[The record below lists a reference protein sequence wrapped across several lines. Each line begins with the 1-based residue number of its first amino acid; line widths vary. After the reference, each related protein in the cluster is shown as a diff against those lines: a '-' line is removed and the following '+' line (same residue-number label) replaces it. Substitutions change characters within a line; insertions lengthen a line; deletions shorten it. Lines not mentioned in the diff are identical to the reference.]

1 MSHDKTTKYTKHPE
15 RSGND
20 EQQEKLQTH
29 KSWDLANQAISKEQ
43 KETEI
48 ASLASRLST
57 NKANLRILLELCDS
71 GKLPGHGRRQN
82 MLDAASGKIADVWR
96 GAMAGARKNK
106 IMRLSGKFFQA
117 WQKGGLR
124 FALQKSARKL
134 MPSGRL
140 GLLQSAQKR
149 LAEKGVFEAEKI
161 VPLKASVKLV
171 AFYLPQ
177 FHTFPENDA
186 WWGKG
191 FTDWTNVRR
200 AKPSFT
206 NHYQP
211 REPLDIP
218 GYYDLANPEIMRRQA
233 ELARRHGIYGFC
245 FHHYYFSGKRLME
258 KPVDQFLANPDI
270 DIKFC
275 LNWANEN
282 WTRRW
287 DGQENELLIAQQH
300 SPEDDI
306 RFWKDACRYFE
317 DERYIRIDGRPLFLI
332 YHAALFPDMRA
343 TLWRWR
349 KWCVEHEKIMP
360 FFVMVQSFFNEDP
373 AEYGFD
379 AAVQFPPH
387 IPGFIPPEYERDY
400 EVEGLAAN
408 FAGEIFDYEK
418 MAKFWLSRLSD
429 KYINF
434 PGVFPSWDN
443 TPRRGEK
450 ARLFFGSSPA
460 KYEKWLAAACA
471 YAKYELPASCGLV
484 FINAW
489 NEWGEGACLEPDKN
503 YGYAWLNATSR
514 ALEDSRR
521 PCPALPLEREYKLK
535 VLFIGHDA
543 GLSGAPR
550 VLLNILRW
558 LARHTSVE
566 GYLVTF
572 NEGALSA
579 DYRALFPTL
588 ACHPEE
594 LDSRALEKF
603 CGGKPDLVF
612 GNTVVAAR
620 AYPALAAWDAPFITY
635 VHELEMSL
643 QKYASP
649 EIIAC
654 MAQKSSLILG
664 ATQGICDNLV
674 QNHGMAAENCL
685 TIDAFIEPFKP
696 ASSLQKKDLKNRLGI
711 PPGKFLVLGCGSRTH
726 RKGFDLFLQA
736 ARQVAA
742 LNDNVHFGWVGIP
755 ESEED
760 KTGDNLIA
768 QTPNLSLP
776 GEVANPADWFRAADV
791 FLLSSR
797 EDPFPLACL
806 EAASC
811 ELPVICFAG
820 TGGMPAF
827 IGNDAGRI
835 VPALDVAAM
844 AGACAELLSNDEL
857 REKLGQR
864 ARTKLLSLHS
874 TDSAV
879 PHILRAMRKVAGK
892 LPPVSVIVPNYNYES
907 CLNDRLKSIIEQT
920 YKDYELILLDDASTD
935 GSVAIL
941 RDFARK
947 TGASLTINAQNSG
960 KVFGQWQKGLEMARG
975 QYVWIAE
982 ADDLCATD
990 FLETMLGHVG
1000 PETSLVYAIPQIID
1014 GKGNISAVDYRQNY
1028 LAYASRER
1036 WVKSHDVAGREEV
1049 ISALAIVCAVPNISA
1064 VVFRR
1069 GAANK
1074 AIEEA
1079 QKYSCSGDWA
1089 FYLCLAMQ
1097 GRISYCHEAI
1107 AFHRRHSDSVVAKD
1121 QNKKGETL
1129 TAEIKIVHDFA
1140 RNNFDLP
1147 AETLAKM
1154 DNFEK
1159 NVIKGQCQ

>member
-15 RSGND
+15 RSGNE

-373 AEYGFD
+373 AEYGFE

-521 PCPALPLEREYKLK
+521 PCPALPLDREYKLK

-579 DYRALFPTL
+579 EYRALFPTL
-588 ACHPEE
+588 ACPPEE

>member
-1 MSHDKTTKYTKHPE
+1 MSTDKAQQAAMQPE
-15 RSGND
+15 DPGAGGNPD
-20 EQQEKLQTH
+20 FACQRGEETSQGSPAPKAEK
-29 KSWDLANQAISKEQ
+29 
-43 KETEI
+43 EI
-48 ASLASRLST
+48 ASLAARLST
-57 NKANLRILLELCDS
+57 NRANLRILLELCNS

-82 MLDAASGKIADVWR
+82 MLAAASGKAADIWR
-96 GAMAGARKNK
+96 ATMAGARKNR
-106 IMRLSGKFFQA
+106 IARLAGKFFQA

-140 GLLQSAQKR
+140 GLFQSAQKR
-149 LAEKGVFEAEKI
+149 LAEKGVFEEEKI
-161 VPLKASVKLV
+161 VPLKESVRLV

-200 AKPSFT
+200 ARPSFT

-211 REPLDIP
+211 HEPLDDP

-233 ELARRHGIYGFC
+233 DLARRHGIHGFC

-258 KPVDQFLANPDI
+258 KPVDQFVANPDI

-275 LNWANEN
+275 LDWANEN

-287 DGQENELLIAQQH
+287 DGQENEILIAQQH

-306 RFWKDACRYFE
+306 RFWKDASRYFG
-317 DERYIRIDGRPLFLI
+317 DPRYIRIDGRPLFLV

-349 KWCVEHEKIMP
+349 KWCVEHEEIIP

-379 AAVQFPPH
+379 AAAQFPPH

-418 MAKFWLSRLSD
+418 MGKFWLSRLSD

-443 TPRRGEK
+443 TPRRGQK

-471 YAKYELPASCGLV
+471 YAKYELPASCNLV

-514 ALEDSRR
+514 ALEDGRR
-521 PCPALPLEREYKLK
+521 PCPALPLDREHRLK

-543 GLSGAPR
+543 GLSGAPK

-558 LARHTSVE
+558 LARHTSVQAR
-566 GYLVTF
+566 LVTF
-572 NEGALSA
+572 NEGALSGE
-579 DYRALFPTL
+579 YSALFPTL
-588 ACHPEE
+588 VCPPEK
-594 LDSRALEKF
+594 LDSSVLEKF
-603 CGGKPDLVF
+603 CGGRPDLVF
-612 GNTVVAAR
+612 GNTVAAAR

-635 VHELEMSL
+635 AHELEMSL

-654 MAQKSSLILG
+654 MAEKSALILG
-664 ATQGICDNLV
+664 AAQGICDNLV
-674 QNHGMAAENCL
+674 QNHGIAAEHCL
-685 TIDAFIEPFKP
+685 TIDAFIEPFTP

-711 PPGKFLVLGCGSRTH
+711 PSGKSLVMGCGSRTR

-736 ARQVAA
+736 ARQIAS
-742 LNDNVHFGWVGIP
+742 LNDNVHFCWVGIP

-760 KTGDNLIA
+760 KTGADLIE

-791 FLLSSR
+791 FLLTSR

-811 ELPVICFAG
+811 EQPVICFAG
-820 TGGMPAF
+820 AGGMPAF
-827 IGNDAGRI
+827 IGNDAGRV
-835 VPALDVAAM
+835 VPALDVGGM
-844 AGACAELLSNDEL
+844 ARACAELLANDDL
-857 REKLGQR
+857 RQKLGQR
-864 ARTKLLSLHS
+864 ARTKLSSLHS

-879 PHILRAMRKVAGK
+879 PHILRAMRRVAGK

-907 CLNDRLKSIIEQT
+907 CLGDRLKSIIGQT
-920 YKDYELILLDDASTD
+920 CRDYELILLDDASTD
-935 GSVAIL
+935 GSAAIL
-941 RDFARK
+941 RDFAEK
-947 TGASLTINAQNSG
+947 SGASLAINAQNSG
-960 KVFGQWQKGLEMARG
+960 RVFSQWQKGLEMASG

-982 ADDLCATD
+982 ADDLCAPD

-1014 GKGNISAVDYRQNY
+1014 GDGNISAIDYRQNY
-1028 LAYASRER
+1028 LAYASSER
-1036 WVKSHDVAGREEV
+1036 WVKSYDVAGSEEV
-1049 ISALAIVCAVPNISA
+1049 FSALAIVCAAPNISA
-1064 VVFRR
+1064 ALFRR
-1069 GAANK
+1069 DAASM
-1074 AIEEA
+1074 AIGEA
-1079 QKYSCSGDWA
+1079 QKYRCSGDWA

-1097 GRISYCHEAI
+1097 GRISYCHEAL

-1121 QNKKGETL
+1121 QTEKGETL

-1154 DNFEK
+1154 DNFEMH
-1159 NVIKGQCQ
+1159 VINGQCQF

>member
-521 PCPALPLEREYKLK
+521 PCPALPLDREYKLK

-579 DYRALFPTL
+579 EYRALFPTL
-588 ACHPEE
+588 ACPPEE